1 MRACA
6 AARSRCATPEDTP
19 GQLHH
24 HRAHQRHRDPEEPP
38 GRRVGGEAAA
48 TLCIIYDM
56 SYLEMT
62 INIDELDINQINV
75 GQPVTVTADSVNG
88 TFDGVVTRVSMVGTT
103 QGRHHHLS
111 RHRPGGMSTA
121 TCAPGMN
128 VNAGQSWWSRPPA
141 SSRCPTPPWSRGDI
155 VLVTTESPS
164 AANALADTPA
174 PEGYVYVQVETG
186 VSDPELHRDRQRPA
200 GRGHHRLCL
209 QQHLQL

>member
-1 MRACA
+1 
-6 AARSRCATPEDTP
+6 
-19 GQLHH
+19 
-24 HRAHQRHRDPEEPP
+24 
-38 GRRVGGEAAA
+38 
-48 TLCIIYDM
+48 
-56 SYLEMT
+56 MT

-103 QGRHHHLS
+103 QGGTTTYPVTVQVDEYGDLR
-111 RHRPGGMSTA
+111 
-121 TCAPGMN
+121 PGMN
-128 VNAGQSWWSRPPA
+128 VNADIVVEQA
-141 SSRCPTPPWSRGDI
+141 SSVIAVPNAAVERGDI